1 MKDAG
6 DAPSDPWDHSVWRRL
21 LTPPLPPA
29 RVDVEE
35 LVDAPLSA
43 VWAALEQTGSPSWR
57 LPALVQVTPL
67 GDQPPSWEVIVV
79 AGPWRLPHLMRVAAA
94 RPPHEL
100 VMVISGKLNAV
111 IRFDLTA
118 EPGRPAR
125 SRLRLRLWFE
135 LTGSA
140 VEAAVGGSIVQT
152 LARTFA
158 PAQLHALK
166 AAAERAPLD

>member
-1 MKDAG
+1 
-6 DAPSDPWDHSVWRRL
+6 
-21 LTPPLPPA
+21 
-29 RVDVEE
+29 
-35 LVDAPLSA
+35 
-43 VWAALEQTGSPSWR
+43 
-57 LPALVQVTPL
+57 
-67 GDQPPSWEVIVV
+67 
-79 AGPWRLPHLMRVAAA
+79 MRVATA

-100 VMVISGKLNAV
+100 ALVISGKLNAV
-111 IRFDLTA
+111 IRFDLTP
-118 EPGRPAR
+118 EPTSQPREPVR

-166 AAAERAPLD
+166 NAAEGSL